1 MPWLVEAYLVYGAIY
16 KRMEEEYMNKR
27 GSILGILLFG
37 ILGVS
42 SGAMATNGDNMIGIG
57 PIARSMGGVGV
68 AAPQDA
74 ITAVFAN
81 PATLGSGAFTKGSSF
96 DFA

>member
-1 MPWLVEAYLVYGAIY
+1 
-16 KRMEEEYMNKR
+16 MNKW
-27 GSILGILLFG
+27 GLILGILLFG
-37 ILGVS
+37 VLGVS

-57 PIARSMGGVGV
+57 PIARAMGGVGV

-81 PATLGSGAFTKGSSF
+81 PATLGAGVFTKGSSF
-96 DFA
+96 DFAGDLFMVHPVKAYFVS